1 MTEMT
6 SEKVLK
12 SVCKWLH
19 LFCALQYLYCLSS
32 NILAAKCCT
41 SFDSGGLV
49 SKTTT
54 AYKRTHL
61 NLIFRPLFVSYLY
74 NKVKYSL
81 LSITFFVLLRVFS
94 PFPSSLRFLIQQHLE
109 LLHTLQERVLKCQ
122 WQGIMG
128 DVFMRLTSKEVKHKL
143 RVYNREWLVWNPVD
157 FLVCLSTFLEQFAKM
172 KLTFSCWHEVH
183 DAAAFHAFPF
193 IFL

>member
-1 MTEMT
+1 MN
-6 SEKVLK
+6 VRL
-12 SVCKWLH
+12 
-19 LFCALQYLYCLSS
+19 
-32 NILAAKCCT
+32 N
-41 SFDSGGLV
+41 V

-54 AYKRTHL
+54 YKRTYL

-81 LSITFFVLLRVFS
+81 LSITFFFPLRVFS

-143 RVYNREWLVWNPVD
+143 RV
-157 FLVCLSTFLEQFAKM
+157 
-172 KLTFSCWHEVH
+172 
-183 DAAAFHAFPF
+183 
-193 IFL
+193 